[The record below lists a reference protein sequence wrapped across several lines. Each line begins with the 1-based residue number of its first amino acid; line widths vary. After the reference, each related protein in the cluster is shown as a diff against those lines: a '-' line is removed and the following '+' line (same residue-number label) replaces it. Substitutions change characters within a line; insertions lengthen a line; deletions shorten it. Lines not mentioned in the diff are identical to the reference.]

1 MKDTYEII
9 ELQFYK
15 DIVESQRQLE
25 QDKSIVEEIMKENS
39 VDYALELVEN
49 QKRSYYGEAFS
60 KGYTLNLIIRK
71 IDLHYVLK
79 LLDENKIGFFE
90 NQEEKQAAINE
101 NDIYIEDEIYE
112 DEVYEE
118 KEEPILTKEEIE
130 RRNEVATTYTRI
142 FFSIIFMIILSVEV
156 FLGYWLYCIKL
167 YIYLF
172 QLTIFIVAQII
183 FVIYFLYVFR
193 KKIDRL

>member
-15 DIVESQRQLE
+15 DIIESQRQLE

-60 KGYTLNLIIRK
+60 KGYTLNLIIKK

-167 YIYLF
+167 YIY
-172 QLTIFIVAQII
+172 
-183 FVIYFLYVFR
+183 
-193 KKIDRL
+193 